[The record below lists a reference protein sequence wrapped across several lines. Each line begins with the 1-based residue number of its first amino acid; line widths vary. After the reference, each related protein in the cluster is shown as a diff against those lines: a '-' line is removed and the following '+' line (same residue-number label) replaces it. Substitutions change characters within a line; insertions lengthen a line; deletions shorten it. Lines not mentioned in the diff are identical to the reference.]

1 MSKFM
6 DEKNNTYNSVK
17 TVLSDN
23 ESIFETYAPLVALY
37 NSFKQDTKQLSD
49 NLQVVEASKG
59 SQNENKLMLFEKMA
73 KLAVRYGRKAL
84 PWAVKNKNMD
94 AIKIYDVTKTD
105 FNTSANIAL
114 THAKNVLDQLKT
126 DIANLA
132 DYRITQANITELE
145 ASITEAESA
154 TSQPTVKRKQGVVAN
169 KANRTL
175 IRTIDANLD
184 SIENLIVGEYEETEK
199 TFVNLFLSARH
210 ITNLGSRSTKLIVT
224 VVDKDGKP
232 VADAYGDVIEMD
244 NEEQYSDE
252 NGELTIIGIKNGTY
266 TLEVSLGEAK
276 TSVKFTIKLGE
287 QLKLK
292 VVL

>member
-17 TVLSDN
+17 TVLSEN
-23 ESIFETYAPLVALY
+23 ESIFETYVPLVELY
-37 NSFKQDTKQLSD
+37 NSFKLDTKQLGI
-49 NLQVVEASKG
+49 NLQVVEGSKG
-59 SQNENKLMLFEKMA
+59 SQNETKLMLFENMV

-94 AIKIYDVTKTD
+94 AVRIYDVTKSD
-105 FNTSANIAL
+105 FKTSSTIAL
-114 THAKNVLDQLKT
+114 SHAKNVLDQLKI
-126 DIANLA
+126 DEKNLV
-132 DYRITQANITELE
+132 DYRVTNANINELA
-145 ASITEAESA
+145 ASITEAENA
-154 TSQPTVKRKQGVVAN
+154 TSQPTIKRKQGVVAN
-169 KANRTL
+169 KANRVL
-175 IRTIDANLD
+175 IKTIDANLD
-184 SIENLIVGEYEETEK
+184 DMENLIVSEYEETEK

-210 ITNLGSRSTKLIVT
+210 INDLGSRSTKLIVT

-232 VADAYGDVIEMD
+232 VADAYGDVLEMEE
-244 NEEQYSDE
+244 EEQYSDE

-266 TLEVSLGEAK
+266 TLEVSLGETK

-287 QLKLK
+287 QLRLK

>member
-1 MSKFM
+1 
-6 DEKNNTYNSVK
+6 
-17 TVLSDN
+17 
-23 ESIFETYAPLVALY
+23 
-37 NSFKQDTKQLSD
+37 
-49 NLQVVEASKG
+49 
-59 SQNENKLMLFEKMA
+59 
-73 KLAVRYGRKAL
+73 
-84 PWAVKNKNMD
+84 
-94 AIKIYDVTKTD
+94 
-105 FNTSANIAL
+105 L

-145 ASITEAESA
+145 ASITEAENSS
-154 TSQPTVKRKQGVVAN
+154 SQPTVKRKLGVVAN

-199 TFVNLFLSARH
+199 TFVNLFLSARY

-232 VADAYGDVIEMD
+232 VADAYGDVLEMD